1 MLYIKFKIQDASKYE
16 DFQKL
21 YEHMVKL
28 RQPNFELKDENPP
41 EFDWDNMN
49 EQETADA
56 IETILDYCEQDKLD
70 FKRYQNLIPHYARLY
85 FGSYIKQD
93 HDNTIPLSESD
104 AIALLK
110 YLEYGFEVELNKLEK
125 LNEDFYI
132 LEFSTGNF
140 PFGGLE
146 RFIMTLRAYNL
157 IAVEYFDGFKVSKLD
172 WLSPYEYHNMILP
185 EQTKAYLKTTNH

>member
-28 RQPNFELKDENPP
+28 RQPNFKLEDEYPP
-41 EFDWDNMN
+41 EFDWDNLT
-49 EQETADA
+49 EQETANA

-70 FKRYQNLIPHYARLY
+70 FKRYQNLIPNYARLY

-93 HDNTIPLSESD
+93 YDNTIPLSESD
-104 AIALLK
+104 AIALLN
-110 YLEYGFEVELNKLEK
+110 YLEHGFEVDLDKLEK
-125 LNEDFYI
+125 LNEGLNI

-157 IAVEYFDGFKVSKLD
+157 IAVEYFDGFKVSKLN
-172 WLSPYEYHNMILP
+172 WLSPYEYHSIVLP